1 MQLWKTIAMK
11 VKDINWKCL
20 KLNKV
25 VHGGHIMDW
34 NKNGRIDASDVLI
47 TELFQKELDDNKK
60 IPQENL
66 NVENNDNYNEKEKR

>member
-1 MQLWKTIAMK
+1 
-11 VKDINWKCL
+11 
-20 KLNKV
+20 
-25 VHGGHIMDW
+25 MDW